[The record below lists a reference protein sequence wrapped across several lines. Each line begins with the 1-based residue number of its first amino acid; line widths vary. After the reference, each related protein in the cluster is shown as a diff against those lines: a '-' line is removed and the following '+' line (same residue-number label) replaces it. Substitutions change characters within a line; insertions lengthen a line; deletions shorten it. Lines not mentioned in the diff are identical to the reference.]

1 VRASLGATPNGSSPA
16 TGRAPRD
23 AYLRAV
29 AALKQNRVEAAIEAY
44 RAVLNADPHHAR
56 ARADLALALLKNR
69 MLDEARAEAVRSLA
83 DDPGQALPAVVLGIL
98 AQDAG
103 LHAEAIERFQ
113 AALAREPL
121 DQTTHFR
128 LAQTFAALDDPA
140 GEAYHLA
147 RYGRLTL
154 NPTQAAIQY
163 ERVRADPHADPELKR
178 QVERELAELRREG
191 I

>member
-1 VRASLGATPNGSSPA
+1 
-16 TGRAPRD
+16 
-23 AYLRAV
+23 
-29 AALKQNRVEAAIEAY
+29 
-44 RAVLNADPHHAR
+44 
-56 ARADLALALLKNR
+56 
-69 MLDEARAEAVRSLA
+69 
-83 DDPGQALPAVVLGIL
+83 VLGIL

-103 LHAEAIERFQ
+103 LHAEAITRFQ

-121 DQTTHFR
+121 DQTTHLR
-128 LAQTFAALDDPA
+128 LAQAFAAMDDPA

-163 ERVRADPHADPELKR
+163 ERVRADPQADPELKR